1 MLRLVELVYWSLV
14 IGRWLLD
21 AKIKVKIKVK
31 AKAEDGRRTGIADS
45 RLWNEIGKWKLGKFV
60 KVKVKVKIKIK
71 AGCWMPRLRL
81 RLRLRQRM
89 VAGYWLLVYG
99 SLVIGDGSA
108 SSRYSSNLS
117 QSVPDF

>member
-60 KVKVKVKIKIK
+60 KVKIK

-108 SSRYSSNLS
+108 SSHYSSNLS
-117 QSVPDF
+117 QSVTDF